1 MADRYEPKLS
11 VRPMSERK
19 PAAAPGADSDPLV
32 ELTRIVTG
40 RTAFDRPVT
49 AKNKTVPATGG
60 GMAATN
66 VAVATDLEAEL
77 LNDLQASFAAVR
89 DAAPPP
95 PPRPAPA
102 PAATVARL
110 QPGPA
115 PAAQDQAPPPPR
127 PIRPATVA
135 PPKVDRI
142 TPAASAP
149 VAAAP
154 AAKAEPAPLPAPAP
168 PRQPAAAQPA
178 PPRQPAVAQAAP
190 APRAPAASERFSFF
204 RSGKGPMV
212 DLSHMQL
219 RPTTAAEPE
228 TAAPQAGAAPSRF
241 APPRG
246 AAAVVPPPEP
256 EGDEAEFEP
265 GFGEDAAGPDDF
277 SLEDLAA
284 LPEYGEEGDLP
295 PFPEEELA
303 GFARRRSRV
312 RIIVAAL
319 LAIVLAGGLGYVML
333 RDTSAPSSPP
343 LITADTSPTKV
354 PPDKSAVVDP
364 QSKESYDRVDG
375 TDKAGDTKLVTPGS
389 DKIAT
394 IAPGGDDNNPISRVI
409 IPGGPGFDT
418 PPSDDGAAPPADD
431 SADTSEIGPRK
442 VRTLVVRPD
451 GTIVTNG
458 VAPAAAGTPPA
469 DSTPPPTADAA
480 TPPAADATPPAADPA
495 PPAPRTTG
503 MDTVLN
509 GGGIPVDP
517 DPLAAKPPT
526 PPAGTVPAGDAPP
539 PPAAD
544 AAPPPPAADAAPTP
558 APAPRPP
565 APTARPVKPTVVAT
579 TAAPAAPMELVPA
592 KGSPA
597 PAAGT
602 PAPVPISAGGGI
614 LVQLSSQTS
623 EDGARST
630 YRDMQRKFASILGP
644 YQPDIQRADL
654 GDRGVY
660 YRVRVGP
667 FSAADAKKLCADL
680 KAAGGQ
686 CIIAR

>member
-1 MADRYEPKLS
+1 
-11 VRPMSERK
+11 
-19 PAAAPGADSDPLV
+19 
-32 ELTRIVTG
+32 
-40 RTAFDRPVT
+40 
-49 AKNKTVPATGG
+49 
-60 GMAATN
+60 
-66 VAVATDLEAEL
+66 
-77 LNDLQASFAAVR
+77 
-89 DAAPPP
+89 
-95 PPRPAPA
+95 
-102 PAATVARL
+102 
-110 QPGPA
+110 
-115 PAAQDQAPPPPR
+115 
-127 PIRPATVA
+127 
-135 PPKVDRI
+135 
-142 TPAASAP
+142 
-149 VAAAP
+149 
-154 AAKAEPAPLPAPAP
+154 
-168 PRQPAAAQPA
+168 
-178 PPRQPAVAQAAP
+178 
-190 APRAPAASERFSFF
+190 
-204 RSGKGPMV
+204 
-212 DLSHMQL
+212 
-219 RPTTAAEPE
+219 
-228 TAAPQAGAAPSRF
+228 
-241 APPRG
+241 
-246 AAAVVPPPEP
+246 
-256 EGDEAEFEP
+256 
-265 GFGEDAAGPDDF
+265 
-277 SLEDLAA
+277 
-284 LPEYGEEGDLP
+284 
-295 PFPEEELA
+295 
-303 GFARRRSRV
+303 
-312 RIIVAAL
+312 
-319 LAIVLAGGLGYVML
+319 
-333 RDTSAPSSPP
+333 
-343 LITADTSPTKV
+343 
-354 PPDKSAVVDP
+354 
-364 QSKESYDRVDG
+364 
-375 TDKAGDTKLVTPGS
+375 
-389 DKIAT
+389 
-394 IAPGGDDNNPISRVI
+394 
-409 IPGGPGFDT
+409 
-418 PPSDDGAAPPADD
+418 
-431 SADTSEIGPRK
+431 